1 MEFQVKLNSMED
13 AAKLVNRLEHYE
25 YRAEAVVGSLV
36 LNAKSI
42 MGLLGFGIGQRIRL
56 IIHTG
61 IDEGLKAALNEFMI

>member
-1 MEFQVKLNSMED
+1 M
-13 AAKLVNRLEHYE
+13 
-25 YRAEAVVGSLV
+25 VGSLV